1 MLTGRR
7 VLSKTTIDTDYISLA
22 HVKTWLRVTND
33 LEDSIISSLISA
45 AIGQVSDYVGYSIV
59 EASVKYGFDSLIG
72 SEALDNPFLGIAIPQ
87 GNYLRIP
94 SKVNSITSVKYIDSA
109 NVEQPIDYIQNEFT
123 DYVLTLV
130 INSAPSSLTLGNTK
144 YVVQV
149 VEGYDVESFPD
160 QIRTAVCL
168 LVAQYYDNRQ
178 AIVVGTIVEE
188 MPLGVSY
195 LLDPFKIYTFV

>member
-7 VLSKTTIDTDYISLA
+7 VLSKTTLDTDYISLA

-45 AIGQVSDYVGYSIV
+45 AIGQISDYVGYSIV

-72 SEALDNPFLGIAIPQ
+72 SEALPNPIFGYAIPQ

-178 AIVVGTIVEE
+178 SIIVGTTAQE